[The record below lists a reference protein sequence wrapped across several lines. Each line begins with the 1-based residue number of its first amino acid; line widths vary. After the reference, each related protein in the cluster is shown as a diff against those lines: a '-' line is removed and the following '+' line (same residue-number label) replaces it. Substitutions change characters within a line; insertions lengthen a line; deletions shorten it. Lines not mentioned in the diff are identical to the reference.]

1 MQVKYLQQ
9 VKGKARYDNMDLRL
23 AGKRALVTG
32 SSSGIGEAIVK
43 LLAAEGVAVVV
54 HGRDESRANAVAKAI
69 RAPGGSAEVA
79 LGDLTTD
86 VGADAVAVA
95 ALSGGPIDIL
105 VNNAGV
111 FNTAGVI
118 GFLSWTEA
126 TATDWAQIYNSN
138 VISGVRMIQ
147 RLVPQMRERHWG
159 RVIQIGG
166 GLSQQPQAAGPDY
179 NATLAARHNLAVSL
193 ARELKDTGVT
203 SNVVAPGA
211 VLASEAAR
219 AMFTHMGQA
228 HGWGETLEEIEHHAT
243 QSIAPND
250 VGRLGRPEEIAAA
263 VVYLASPVADYVSGA
278 TIRVDGGTI
287 RSVI

>member
-1 MQVKYLQQ
+1 
-9 VKGKARYDNMDLRL
+9 MDLRL

-54 HGRDESRANAVAKAI
+54 HGRDESRANAVAEAI
-69 RAPGGSAEVA
+69 RAGGGKAEVA

-86 VGADAVAVA
+86 AGADAVAVA
-95 ALSGGPIDIL
+95 ALAGGPLDIL
-105 VNNAGV
+105 VNN
-111 FNTAGVI
+111 AGVI

-166 GLSQQPQAAGPDY
+166 GLSQQPQAGGPNY
-179 NATLAARHNLAVSL
+179 NASLAARHNLAVSL

-211 VLASEAAR
+211 ILAEAAR
-219 AMFTHMGQA
+219 ATLTHLAQA
-228 HGWGETLEEIEHHAT
+228 HGWGETWEEIEHNAT
-243 QSIAPND
+243 QAMAPND

-263 VVYLASPVADYVSGA
+263 VAYLASPIADYVSGA
-278 TIRVDGGTI
+278 TICVDGGTI

>member
-1 MQVKYLQQ
+1 
-9 VKGKARYDNMDLRL
+9 MDLRL

-32 SSSGIGEAIVK
+32 SSSGIGEAIAK

-54 HGRDESRANAVAKAI
+54 HGRNESRTNAVAEAI
-69 RAPGGSAEVA
+69 RVGGGKAEVA
-79 LGDLTTD
+79 TGDLATD
-86 VGADAVAVA
+86 AGADAVAAA
-95 ALSGGPIDIL
+95 ALASGPIDIL

-111 FNTAGVI
+111 I
-118 GFLSWTEA
+118 GYLSWTEA
-126 TATDWAQIYNSN
+126 AVADWAQTYNNN

-147 RLVPQMRERHWG
+147 RLVPPMRERHWG

-166 GLSQQPQAAGPDY
+166 GLSQQPGAVMPHYSAS
-179 NATLAARHNLAVSL
+179 LAARHNLAVSL

-211 VLASEAAR
+211 ILASEAAR
-219 AMFTHMGQA
+219 AQFTHLAQA
-228 HGWGETLEEIEHHAT
+228 HGWGETWEEIERNAT
-243 QSIAPND
+243 QAMAPND

-263 VVYLASPVADYVSGA
+263 VAYLASPIADYVSGA
-278 TIRVDGGTI
+278 TLRVDGGTI

>member
-1 MQVKYLQQ
+1 
-9 VKGKARYDNMDLRL
+9 MDLRL

-43 LLAAEGVAVVV
+43 LLAGEGVAVVV
-54 HGRDESRANAVAKAI
+54 HGRDESRANAVAEAI
-69 RAPGGSAEVA
+69 RAKGGEAEVA

-86 VGADAVAVA
+86 AGADAVAVA
-95 ALSGGPIDIL
+95 VQAFGPIDIL

-111 FNTAGVI
+111 I
-118 GFLSWTEA
+118 LRRSWTET
-126 TATDWAQIYNSN
+126 TATDWSQIYNTN
-138 VISGVRMIQ
+138 VISAVRMIQ
-147 RLVPQMRERHWG
+147 LLVPQMRERHWG

-166 GLSQQPQAAGPDY
+166 GLSQQPQAVGPNY

-203 SNVVAPGA
+203 SNVVSPGA
-211 VLASEAAR
+211 ILSSEAAR
-219 AMFTHMGQA
+219 SQLIHMGQTR
-228 HGWGETLEEIEHHAT
+228 GWGETLEEIEHNAT
-243 QSIAPND
+243 QAIAPND
-250 VGRLGRPEEIAAA
+250 VGRFGRSEEIAAA
-263 VVYLASPVADYVSGA
+263 VAYLASPIADYVSGA

>member
-1 MQVKYLQQ
+1 
-9 VKGKARYDNMDLRL
+9 MDLQL
-23 AGKRALVTG
+23 VGKRALVTG
-32 SSSGIGEAIVK
+32 SSSGLGEAIVK

-54 HGRDESRANAVAKAI
+54 HGRNESRANAVAETI
-69 RAPGGSAEVA
+69 RAGGGSAEVVI
-79 LGDLTTD
+79 GDLTTD
-86 VGADAVAVA
+86 AGADAVAVA
-95 ALSGGPIDIL
+95 ALARRPLDIL
-105 VNNAGV
+105 VNNAGA
-111 FNTAGVI
+111 FNNTEVLR
-118 GFLSWTEA
+118 FLSWTEA
-126 TATDWAQIYNSN
+126 TATDWAQMYNTN

-166 GLSQQPQAAGPDY
+166 GLSQQPQAGGPDY

-211 VLASEAAR
+211 ILTKKAQVA
-219 AMFTHMGQA
+219 FTHLAQT
-228 HGWGETLEEIEHHAT
+228 HSWGETWEEIERNAT
-243 QSIAPND
+243 QAMAPND

-263 VVYLASPVADYVSGA
+263 VAYLASPLADYVSGA

>member
-1 MQVKYLQQ
+1 
-9 VKGKARYDNMDLRL
+9 MDLRL

-43 LLAAEGVAVVV
+43 LFAAEGVAVVV
-54 HGRDESRANAVAKAI
+54 HGRNESRANAVAEAI
-69 RAPGGSAEVA
+69 RAGRGKAEVA

-86 VGADAVAVA
+86 AGADAVAVA
-95 ALSGGPIDIL
+95 AQAFGPIDIL

-111 FNTAGVI
+111 I
-118 GFLSWTEA
+118 GFLSWTEV

-166 GLSQQPQAAGPDY
+166 GLSQQPQAGGPNY
-179 NATLAARHNLAVSL
+179 NASLAARHNLAVSL
-193 ARELKDTGVT
+193 ARELKGTGVT

-211 VLASEAAR
+211 ILAEAAW
-219 AMFTHMGQA
+219 ATLSHLAQV
-228 HGWGETLEEIEHHAT
+228 HGWGETREEIEHNAT
-243 QSIAPND
+243 QALAPND

-263 VVYLASPVADYVSGA
+263 VAYLASPLADYVSGA

>member
-1 MQVKYLQQ
+1 
-9 VKGKARYDNMDLRL
+9 MDLRL

-43 LLAAEGVAVVV
+43 QLAAEGVAVVV
-54 HGRDESRANAVAKAI
+54 HGRDEGWASAVAQAI
-69 RAPGGSAEVA
+69 HAAGGQAEVA

-86 VGADAVAVA
+86 AGADAVAVA
-95 ALSGGPIDIL
+95 ALAGGPIDIL

-111 FNTAGVI
+111 FNNTGI
-118 GFLSWTEA
+118 MGFLSWTEA
-126 TATDWAQIYNSN
+126 TATDWALIYNSN

-166 GLSQQPQAAGPDY
+166 GLSQQPHAGGPSY

-203 SNVVAPGA
+203 SNVVSPGA
-211 VLASEAAR
+211 ILTELARTAL
-219 AMFTHMGQA
+219 THMSQA
-228 HGWGETLEEIEHHAT
+228 QGWGETWEEIERNMT
-243 QSIAPND
+243 QHMAPND
-250 VGRLGRPEEIAAA
+250 LGRLGRPEEIAAA
-263 VVYLASPVADYVSGA
+263 VAYLASPVAAYVSGA
-278 TIRVDGGTI
+278 ILRVDGGTI
-287 RSVI
+287 RSAF